1 MSIKKDYLKSKLVV
15 KVTFHMSRKAVND
28 ADKVYLVGDFNNW
41 DERATPMDRQ
51 KNGDFQVTLALEPGK
66 VYQYRYL
73 LNGTVWEN
81 DWYADEYVPTPYGD
95 CENSVVIL

>member
-1 MSIKKDYLKSKLVV
+1 MSIKKVYLNSQPLA
-15 KVTFHMSRKAVND
+15 KVTFHMSRKTVND
-28 ADKVYLVGDFNNW
+28 AEFVYLVGDFNNW
-41 DERATPMDRQ
+41 DEHATPMR
-51 KNGDFQVTLALEPGK
+51 KMPNGDFQITLELEAGK

-73 LNGTVWEN
+73 LNGNIWEN

>member
-1 MSIKKDYLKSKLVV
+1 MRIKKEYLKTKPVV
-15 KVTFHMSRKAVND
+15 KVTFYMSRKAVNE
-28 ADKVYLVGDFNNW
+28 AEQVYLVGDFNNW
-41 DERATPMDRQ
+41 DERATPLIRSN
-51 KNGDFQVTLALEPGK
+51 NGDFQITLDLEPGK

-73 LNGTVWEN
+73 LNGIVWEN